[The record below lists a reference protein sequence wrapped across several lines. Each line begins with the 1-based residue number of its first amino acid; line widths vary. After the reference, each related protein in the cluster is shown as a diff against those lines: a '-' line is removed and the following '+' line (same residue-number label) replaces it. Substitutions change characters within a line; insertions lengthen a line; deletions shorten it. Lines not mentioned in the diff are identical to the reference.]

1 MSTLQRTSGKLSSLM
16 RDLWVT
22 QACNAGVQLTGDI
35 LRLKWRDFE
44 KLAGIPEDEQLV
56 PNGFYGAKIGG
67 TCWVEEEWDLMVGKP
82 FLCRFTSM
90 TCGTILLKYNPIP
103 FCIHLLVKVLQNTLQ
118 YLFSVPGSVHPT
130 TLPSWILQ
138 YNQWPLPSLHDAP
151 PDHDMY

>member
-56 PNGFYGAKIGG
+56 PNGFQYLTLPGIFHME
-67 TCWVEEEWDLMVGKP
+67 WVD
-82 FLCRFTSM
+82 S
-90 TCGTILLKYNPIP
+90 NPIP
-103 FCIHLLVKVLQNTLQ
+103 
-118 YLFSVPGSVHPT
+118 
-130 TLPSWILQ
+130 WIP
-138 YNQWPLPSLHDAP
+138 YG
-151 PDHDMY
+151 MVYKI